1 MFDDLKIPSEIGRIA
16 KKVIDHEL
24 RPFCSSLIQFNSYC
38 PTLTPQVT
46 SRKKLPQCREHVF
59 TQKRFQFMLAHCVKV
74 SVSREENW
82 VQILVGKC
90 SKEKEGKKEDRM
102 QRL

>member
-1 MFDDLKIPSEIGRIA
+1 
-16 KKVIDHEL
+16 
-24 RPFCSSLIQFNSYC
+24 
-38 PTLTPQVT
+38 
-46 SRKKLPQCREHVF
+46 
-59 TQKRFQFMLAHCVKV
+59 MLAHCVKV